1 MGEAAQARTSSA
13 QGVSMKIRPGPSS
26 APPVHPKSLFQ
37 LVIVVTCVFLLSY
50 LAARLGGT
58 LVLRPEMI
66 WPLWPG
72 CAFLVAVLLLTPRR
86 VWPFVLVAGLAGF
99 ALYDVQEALPI
110 RATGF
115 LLVADSIEILVAAL
129 GVTYVFRGVPRLNS
143 VKSLAKYS
151 LFAVIL
157 APISVA
163 STAASALK
171 GDVWWVGFFTEA
183 LALLTLTPAI
193 LSWVDVIHAR
203 EKKPTAH
210 LLEAALMFTGLATLA
225 YFTFVASGGESRPTL
240 LYSLVPFLLWAAL
253 RFGITGTSNSMVL
266 VAFLAIFGAVHG
278 RGPFTGDTPANS
290 VLSLQLFLLVAAVS
304 FMVLAAVVEEQKVAA
319 HALSKSAEAVWAS
332 EERLRLA
339 QQAARIGTFERNVR
353 TGVVTW
359 TPEME
364 AMYGLLPGGF
374 GRTQTAFESL
384 IHPDDRA
391 RVMELVDCALKTGQP
406 TTGEWRVLWPD
417 GSIHWIAGRWQVF
430 LNESGEPF
438 RVVGANIDVTERK
451 RTEQELLEL
460 NRNLEAQ
467 AALLQSR
474 EELLKIFVKSVPAGV
489 AMLDRDMRYLQVSD
503 RWCADYSVDSSQVLG
518 RSHYELFPDIPQRWK
533 DTHRRALE
541 GETLRADEDR
551 WNRKDGTAAWIR
563 WEIHPWRTSGGIV
576 GGILIFAED
585 ITRRKQMEEALSGV
599 SRRLIESQEQERV
612 RIGRELHDDIVQRLA
627 LLAVQLEQLE
637 HSSPD
642 LHAEVR
648 TRVAEVRK
656 HSMEIATDI
665 QSLSHELHSSK
676 LEYLG
681 LAVAMRSLCK
691 EFGELQKVE
700 IDFQSHDLPSPV
712 PSDVSLCLYRVLQES
727 LHNSAKH
734 SGVGHLEVRL
744 WGTSGQIH
752 LTVRDSGVGF
762 DSEAAKKSRGLGLIS
777 MQERVKLV
785 NGTFSIESQ
794 PNRGTTV
801 SARVP
806 FNAESD
812 SMRAA
817 G

>member
-1 MGEAAQARTSSA
+1 
-13 QGVSMKIRPGPSS
+13 
-26 APPVHPKSLFQ
+26 
-37 LVIVVTCVFLLSY
+37 
-50 LAARLGGT
+50 
-58 LVLRPEMI
+58 
-66 WPLWPG
+66 
-72 CAFLVAVLLLTPRR
+72 LLL
-86 VWPFVLVAGLAGF
+86 G
-99 ALYDVQEALPI
+99 
-110 RATGF
+110 
-115 LLVADSIEILVAAL
+115 ADCIEILVAAL
-129 GVTYVFRGVPRLNS
+129 GVTYVFGGVPRLNS

-157 APISVA
+157 APIAVA
-163 STAASALK
+163 SAAASSIE
-171 GDVWWVGFFTEA
+171 GDSWWVGFFTEG

-193 LSWVDVIHAR
+193 LSWVDIILAR
-203 EKKPTAH
+203 GKKPKAYY
-210 LLEAALMFTGLATLA
+210 LEAASMFVGLTILA
-225 YFTFVASGGESRPTL
+225 FFTFVASGPASRPTL
-240 LYSLVPFLLWAAL
+240 LYSLVPFLVWAAL
-253 RFGITGTSNSMVL
+253 RFGIAGTSNAIVV
-266 VAFLAIFGAVHG
+266 VAFLAIWGAVHG
-278 RGPFTGDTPANS
+278 RGPFRGDTPVNS
-290 VLSLQLFLLVAAVS
+290 VLSLQLFLLVAACS
-304 FMVLAAVVEEQKVAA
+304 FMVLAAVVEEHKVAA
-319 HALSKSAEAVWAS
+319 DALRESADTVRAS

-353 TGVVTW
+353 TGIVTW

-364 AMYGLLPGGF
+364 SMYGLPPGGF
-374 GRTQTAFESL
+374 GQTQTAFENL

-406 TTGEWRVLWPD
+406 MTGEWRVLWPD
-417 GSIHWIAGRWQVF
+417 GSIHWIAGSWQV
-430 LNESGEPF
+430 LMNESGEPF
-438 RVVGANIDVTERK
+438 RVVGANMDVTERK
-451 RTEQELLEL
+451 RTEEALFEV

-474 EELLKIFVKSVPAGV
+474 EALLKIFVRSVPAGV

-518 RSHYELFPDIPQRWK
+518 RSHYELFPDIPRRWK
-533 DTHRRALE
+533 EMHRRALE
-541 GETLRADEDR
+541 GETLRVDEDPWDR
-551 WNRKDGTAAWIR
+551 EGGTIQWVR
-563 WEIHPWRTSGGIV
+563 WEIRPWRTPSGIV

-585 ITRRKQMEEALSGV
+585 ITHRKQMEEAILGMN
-599 SRRLIESQEQERV
+599 RKLIESQEQERV

-627 LLAVQLEQLE
+627 LLAVELEQVQQN
-637 HSSPD
+637 SPD
-642 LHAEVR
+642 LHIEVR
-648 TRVAEVRK
+648 RRLGELRK
-656 HSMEIATDI
+656 QTSEIATDI

-681 LAVAMRSLCK
+681 LAVAMRSFCR

-712 PSDVSLCLYRVLQES
+712 PPDISLCLYRVVQEA

-734 SGVGHLEVRL
+734 SGVRHLEVRL
-744 WGTSGQIH
+744 WGTSDQIH

-762 DSEAAKKSRGLGLIS
+762 DSEAVKESRGLGLIS

-794 PNRGTTV
+794 PKRGTTIC
-801 SARVP
+801 ARVP
-806 FNAESD
+806 FRSGSD